1 MLTFDRLNGII
12 FYVNVYES
20 AIYKKC
26 CFLFVFFFAYKAD
39 FVEYFTHSVIIISV
53 IKSHDTKLSAEFLIV
68 IIFALTCN

>member
-26 CFLFVFFFAYKAD
+26 CFFFAYKAD

>member
-1 MLTFDRLNGII
+1 MNQLYIK
-12 FYVNVYES
+12 S
-20 AIYKKC
+20 AG
-26 CFLFVFFFAYKAD
+26 FFFAYKAD

>member
-1 MLTFDRLNGII
+1 MVLFFMLMFMNQLYIK
-12 FYVNVYES
+12 S
-20 AIYKKC
+20 A
-26 CFLFVFFFAYKAD
+26 VFFFAYKAD